1 MQSIRTHE
9 STSSL
14 ATVQLRDETASQRD
28 EAAQK
33 RDELATRHDRE
44 ADIADQRLDDLEAG
58 DGEAGAPGL
67 EDRRRAA
74 RDRQRAKHDRRL
86 AGADRAFGESD
97 REQSRLDRKH
107 VELVEASE
115 RAESANRAKSEF
127 LSRISHELRTPLNA
141 ILGFGQLLEL
151 DELDARQLDHVEHIL
166 KAGRHLLELI
176 NEVLEIS
183 RIEAGELTLSLA
195 PVPLAETVREVL
207 ALMEPLAA
215 QRDLRLAADTSGLGA
230 NAHVQADRQRLTQVL
245 LNVVS
250 NAIKYDRAGGHVD
263 VSFVLTDGGRIRTL
277 IADTGSGIAADRLS
291 DLFEPFERLGA
302 ERGDVEGTGLGLAL
316 SKRLVETMGGT
327 ISVESVPGQGST
339 FAIELAGAETPNDP
353 AEIDGAV
360 EPESR
365 SGLSGRVLYIE
376 DNLSNLTLVERIM
389 DRHPG
394 VELVTAM
401 QGRLGLD
408 LATERHPDLIVLDL
422 HLPDV
427 PGYEVLRC
435 LKADA
440 ATRAIPVVVLSADAS
455 KKQVERLL
463 SLGAREY
470 VTKPLDV
477 KHFLEVVAE
486 NLELSAR
493 LV

>member
-1 MQSIRTHE
+1 
-9 STSSL
+9 
-14 ATVQLRDETASQRD
+14 
-28 EAAQK
+28 
-33 RDELATRHDRE
+33 
-44 ADIADQRLDDLEAG
+44 
-58 DGEAGAPGL
+58 
-67 EDRRRAA
+67 
-74 RDRQRAKHDRRL
+74 
-86 AGADRAFGESD
+86 
-97 REQSRLDRKH
+97 
-107 VELVEASE
+107 
-115 RAESANRAKSEF
+115 
-127 LSRISHELRTPLNA
+127 
-141 ILGFGQLLEL
+141 
-151 DELDARQLDHVEHIL
+151 
-166 KAGRHLLELI
+166 
-176 NEVLEIS
+176 
-183 RIEAGELTLSLA
+183 
-195 PVPLAETVREVL
+195 
-207 ALMEPLAA
+207 
-215 QRDLRLAADTSGLGA
+215 
-230 NAHVQADRQRLTQVL
+230 VQADRQRLTQVL

-435 LKADA
+435 LKADV